1 MAQIKGIVMESQNG
15 QAVIMT
21 PQGEFKRIKI
31 NKPVETG
38 ETYTGTSMALW
49 KFGVA
54 AVIILTLSLGTV
66 DFFSVKAYAQ
76 ISPSVE
82 IGINRWHIVVSTH
95 ALDAT
100 GEEIVGQSQL
110 IGRRVDVAT
119 ERIVDQ
125 SFQNGTLE
133 EETLPQQFQVQST
146 RTGQDDDV
154 FIQRVEDNVKE
165 GVKKSID
172 KKKAKSVKQDQS
184 QDQAQDQPKNQGQDQ
199 NQDQGKVKETGRDKN
214 SKDQD

>member
-1 MAQIKGIVMESQNG
+1 MDRIKGIVMESQNG
-15 QAVIMT
+15 EAVIMT
-21 PQGEFKRIKI
+21 SQGEFKRVKI

-38 ETYTGTSMALW
+38 DIYIETFLASW
-49 KFGVA
+49 KYAAA
-54 AVIILTLSLGTV
+54 AVIILALSLGIV

-82 IGINRWHIVVSTH
+82 IGVNRWHIVVSTH
-95 ALDAT
+95 SLDAT

-110 IGRRVDVAT
+110 IGHKVEVAT

-125 SFQNGTLE
+125 SLQNGTLE
-133 EETLPQQFQVQST
+133 EEALPQQFQVHST
-146 RTGQDDDV
+146 GTGKEDEV

-172 KKKAKSVKQDQS
+172 KKNAKS
-184 QDQAQDQPKNQGQDQ
+184 
-199 NQDQGKVKETGRDKN
+199 ER
-214 SKDQD
+214 KDQVQDKQQGRRLK